1 MYLFFLTTDS
11 ILSYPSVVL
20 ALKILIEC
28 SKKDIFFGGGV
39 GFIISYTKS
48 PWLNVN
54 FLFS

>member
-28 SKKDIFFGGGV
+28 SKKDIFLGV
-39 GFIISYTKS
+39 GLVS
-48 PWLNVN
+48 
-54 FLFS
+54 